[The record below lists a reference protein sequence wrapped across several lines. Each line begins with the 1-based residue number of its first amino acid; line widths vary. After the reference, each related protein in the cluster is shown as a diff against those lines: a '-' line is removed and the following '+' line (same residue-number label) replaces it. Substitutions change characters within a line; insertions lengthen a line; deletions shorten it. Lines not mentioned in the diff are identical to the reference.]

1 MLFICGNSCTL
12 KMGPISTI
20 HALYP
25 LLSWF
30 AVGICFHSHQTKH
43 FSIIWL
49 EFDFNTPFCFVTFS
63 GWSFLSATSSVFF
76 FSLILWFNFPSPV
89 LVFQEYQLILLLSF
103 FLFGSSFAFEVQLWG
118 VVWPI
123 QEKSVML
130 GLQSLDSLSLI
141 DLLLG

>member
-1 MLFICGNSCTL
+1 MVFICWNSCTI

-30 AVGICFHSHQTKH
+30 AVGICFLTHQTKH

-49 EFDFNTPFCFVTFS
+49 EFHFNTSFYFVTVS
-63 GWSFLSATSSVFF
+63 GRSFLSATSIVFF
-76 FSLILWFNFPSPV
+76 FSLILWFDFPSPV
-89 LVFQEYQLILLLSF
+89 LVFQECQLKLLLS

-130 GLQSLDSLSLI
+130 DLQSLDSLSLI